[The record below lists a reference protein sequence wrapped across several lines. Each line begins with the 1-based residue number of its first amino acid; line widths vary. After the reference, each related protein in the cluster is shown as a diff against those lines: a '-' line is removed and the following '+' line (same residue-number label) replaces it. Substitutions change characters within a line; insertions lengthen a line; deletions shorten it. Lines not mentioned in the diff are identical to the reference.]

1 MKDWISENKVEEEEM
16 FFPSFSEK
24 GKNVFQVKR
33 SKNHFN
39 FCERMRRWRQAQQWM
54 VTGVCGHRDW
64 AGWGWLLVG
73 GHDPALL
80 SYCALDLFHR
90 LTWVFFDLEQPLGMT
105 GDRSAVK

>member
-24 GKNVFQVKR
+24 GKNVFQR

-73 GHDPALL
+73 GHD
-80 SYCALDLFHR
+80 Y
-90 LTWVFFDLEQPLGMT
+90 
-105 GDRSAVK
+105 